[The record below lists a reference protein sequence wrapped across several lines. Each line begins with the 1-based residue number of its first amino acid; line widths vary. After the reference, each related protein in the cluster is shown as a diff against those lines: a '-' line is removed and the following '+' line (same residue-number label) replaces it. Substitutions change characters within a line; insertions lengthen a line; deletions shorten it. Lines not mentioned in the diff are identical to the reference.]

1 MKTSAAHRDLPGRVL
16 LRGLL
21 SERNQHPERID
32 EIDAKIKA
40 EFERDL
46 AILVLDMVGF
56 SRISHELG
64 IITYLAMIAEM
75 YTAARPA
82 VLGNGGR
89 VIKLEADNLF
99 AVFDSSTQ
107 ALEGA
112 LDILRSFDAING
124 VVPDDRD
131 IFGSIGIGFG
141 PTLVIDEEDFFG
153 CEVNLASKLG
163 EDLARNS
170 EILLTDAALA
180 TLKPDRYRFES
191 CREFI
196 GGAPHGYHRLRAC
209 LGPDG
214 EVIEVHPRTGRAPV

>member
-1 MKTSAAHRDLPGRVL
+1 MKMSAAHRDLPGRVL

-21 SERNQHPERID
+21 TERNKYPERAE
-32 EIDAKIKA
+32 EIDAKIRSH
-40 EFERDL
+40 FERDL
-46 AILVLDMVGF
+46 TIMVLDMVGF
-56 SRISHELG
+56 SRLSRELG
-64 IITYLAMIAEM
+64 IISYLAMIAEM

-89 VIKLEADNLF
+89 VIKLEADNLY
-99 AVFDSSTQ
+99 AVFDTSTQ
-107 ALEGA
+107 ALEAA
-112 LDILRSFDAING
+112 LDILRAFDAING
-124 VVPDDRD
+124 VVPDERD

-163 EDLARNS
+163 EDLAANS
-170 EILLTDAALA
+170 EILLTDAAFKA
-180 TLKPDRYRFES
+180 LKPDCYRFEA

-196 GGAPHGYHRLRAC
+196 GGAHHDFHRLRAC

-214 EVIEVHPRTGRAPV
+214 KEFVVYPRPSRANE